1 VSRLQ
6 GVSHWLAHNDCTS
19 MTGDVSL
26 SELLNQARDGD
37 DAARDLLFEK
47 CRAYVNV
54 VARARVE
61 SWMRAKV
68 DASDLVQQ
76 TLLEAHRGLSNFQ
89 GTTEAEWLAWLR
101 RILDHNAVDFIRQ
114 YRGTKKREIRKEVRL
129 NNAASDVS
137 QRRDLDPSAGM
148 ESPSELV
155 MRRERDIEVAEVVS
169 QLTDDHQEV
178 IMLRN
183 LQRLP
188 FDEVARRM
196 GRTRPAVQM
205 LWMRALRKLETIL
218 QQ

>member
-1 VSRLQ
+1 
-6 GVSHWLAHNDCTS
+6 

-26 SELLNQARDGD
+26 SELLKQAREGD

-101 RILDHNAVDFIRQ
+101 KILDHNAVDFIRQ

-129 NNAASDVS
+129 NNATGDDS

-155 MRRERDIEVAEVVS
+155 MRRERDIEVAEAVS

>member
-1 VSRLQ
+1 
-6 GVSHWLAHNDCTS
+6 
-19 MTGDVSL
+19 MTDDVSL
-26 SELLNQARDGD
+26 SQLLEQARD
-37 DAARDLLFEK
+37 RLFEK
-47 CRAYVNV
+47 CRAYLNV
-54 VARARVE
+54 VARARIE
-61 SWMRAKV
+61 SWMQAKV

-76 TLLEAHRGLSNFQ
+76 TLLEAHRGLRNFQ

-101 RILDHNAVDFIRQ
+101 TILDHNAVDFIRQ
-114 YRGTKKREIRKEVRL
+114 YRGTRKRQINKEVRL
-129 NNAASDVS
+129 NNAVGDDS
-137 QRRDLDPSAGM
+137 QRRDLDPTAGQ

-155 MRRERDIEVAEVVS
+155 MRRERDIEVAEAVS